1 MTTDTS
7 PSGEDMTN
15 ETDTTPSEVPED
27 AEIAEENSAVENE
40 AAGEGESADEDES
53 ADEEDTVIEDGFADQ
68 SGQNQRILEA
78 LLFASDGPLDS
89 DTLNDKLPEGAD
101 LGALLA
107 SLAERYANRGINI
120 IEVAGGWTFRTA
132 PDLAPHLTV
141 YRTVRRRLS
150 RAALETLAIIA
161 YHQPVTRAE
170 IEDIRGVGLSRGT
183 LDQLLEAEWIKP
195 KGRRPVPG
203 RPLTWGTTAEFLNH
217 FGIENLTDLP
227 GVEELKAS
235 GLLQANPVAIGGA
248 DELPLDD
255 PLGESLGEGDESEDD
270 SLDEEADPFAEAE
283 PVSGEEGRVD
293 DGGVDGGVSGD
304 AEDADGDDIGN
315 EVDGAVE
322 VEAEEDAE
330 AAAEESRAEDA
341 GDPDEADDF
350 QTE

>member
-7 PSGEDMTN
+7 LSGEDMTS

-27 AEIAEENSAVENE
+27 AEIAEENSAVEDE
-40 AAGEGESADEDES
+40 IAAEEESIKED
-53 ADEEDTVIEDGFADQ
+53 DFADQ

-293 DGGVDGGVSGD
+293 DGGVSGD

-322 VEAEEDAE
+322 VEVEEDAE